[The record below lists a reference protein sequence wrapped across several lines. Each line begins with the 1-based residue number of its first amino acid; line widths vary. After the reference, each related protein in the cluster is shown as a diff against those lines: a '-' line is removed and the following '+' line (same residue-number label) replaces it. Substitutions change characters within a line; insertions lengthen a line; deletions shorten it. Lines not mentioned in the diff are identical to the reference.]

1 MDLRQL
7 RTFIH
12 VAELGSFSTAAERLH
27 IAQPALSRQVRLLE
41 AELKAQ
47 LLVRHGRG
55 VRLTEAGAVFLDRA
69 ASILRQMEQMR
80 DDVAA
85 EASEVSGQVS
95 IGLPPSVGFVLTGPL
110 VEDFRQSFPKV
121 TLRIVE
127 GVGGFDHEWMMGGR
141 LDFAVLYEPGSAR
154 HLDTAPL
161 WHEDLHLIGPASAGL
176 SLAAPVPLVTLA
188 RHPII
193 LPSAGHGL
201 RGLLERHAAKHDVA
215 LRVEIE
221 ADAMRIQK
229 DLTARGL
236 GYTALTYAAVRP
248 EVEAGLLSAAPIVD
262 PAIPRRVVGA
272 FPADRPVS
280 RAARLLGDRLTVVV
294 RRMIAAGDWP
304 GLVPDAPDL
313 IGG

>member
-12 VAELGSFSTAAERLH
+12 VAELGSFSKAAERLH

-47 LLVRHGRG
+47 LFVRHGRG
-55 VRLTEAGAVFLDRA
+55 VRLTDAGAVFLDRA

-85 EASEVSGQVS
+85 EAGAVSGQVS

-110 VEDFRQSFPKV
+110 VADFREAFPKV

-127 GVGGFDHEWMMGGR
+127 GVGGFVHEWLMGGR
-141 LDFAVLYEPGSAR
+141 LDFAVLYKPESAR
-154 HLDTAPL
+154 HLDATPL

-176 SLAAPVPLVTLA
+176 SPDGPVPLADLA
-188 RHPII
+188 RYPVI

-201 RGLLERHAAKHDVA
+201 RGLLERHAARHGVT
-215 LRVEIE
+215 LHVEIE

-236 GYTALTYAAVRP
+236 GYTMLTYAAVRP
-248 EVEAGLLSAAPIVD
+248 EVEAGLLSAAPIVA
-262 PAIPRRVVGA
+262 PAVPRQVVRA
-272 FPADRPVS
+272 FPADRAVS
-280 RAARLLGDRLTVVV
+280 RAARLLGDRLTFVV
-294 RRMIAAGDWP
+294 RRMIAAGEWP
-304 GLVPDAPDL
+304 GLVPDTPDL
-313 IGG
+313 CGD